1 MNIAHGAGD
10 HNFGHYTGPRSS
22 GGQDWRPSRIREGE
36 AGPEDATT
44 EETVESRRARL
55 QHAPR
60 RVRITP
66 SNADTP
72 SSDEEDTNSGTLRF
86 QIDNTVGKNLLNF
99 LERIARY
106 QWPLR

>member
-1 MNIAHGAGD
+1 MNIAQGAGD
-10 HNFGHYTGPRSS
+10 HNFGHYTGSRSS
-22 GGQDWRPSRIREGE
+22 GGQDWRPSRIREGD
-36 AGPEDATT
+36 AGLEDAT
-44 EETVESRRARL
+44 EESVERRRARL

-86 QIDNTVGKNLLNF
+86 QIDNRVGEKLR
-99 LERIARY
+99 RIARY
-106 QWPLR
+106 Q

>member
-36 AGPEDATT
+36 GPEDAT
-44 EETVESRRARL
+44 EETVERRRARL

-106 QWPLR
+106 Q